1 MFRKLLATTAVAA
14 LLTTGAI
21 AAESESNASTMEGKP
36 FFTYETEGSMT
47 SDTGYFEADASQILA
62 SELIGATVY
71 TGAGD
76 DAEAIGDVNDVIM
89 GPDGLAEAIVIG
101 VGGFLGIGEKDVAVD
116 FEKVTWVDRD
126 DDRWLVFAATK
137 EDLEAAPEFDRTVFA
152 AESDENQAAS
162 QAGESGT
169 EENSDM
175 AASNEN
181 AGEAKGD
188 RVDADQESGEMNAA
202 DEQASDEMHAADD
215 EASETDAAEAE
226 VDESETTAAVPD
238 ADESVIVDEDAAEA
252 AVDENFNEG
261 WTVVERG
268 TLSAEELIGTR
279 VYGADRADLGEI
291 GDVIV
296 NADGNVEAYII
307 DVGGFLGLGEKPV
320 ALDSAELEVMQ
331 DESGDLRIVTNFT
344 EEQLEG
350 HVAYT
355 KEAYEADRET
365 VLLR

>member
-1 MFRKLLATTAVAA
+1 MINRPLAAVAVA
-14 LLTTGAI
+14 TLLLSPAWAQTQTAPAPGAQTAPAAAPQTRTTTGASP
-21 AAESESNASTMEGKP
+21 A
-36 FFTYETEGSMT
+36 FTDMQKQSQWLGS
-47 SDTGYFEADASQILA
+47 Q
-62 SELIGATVY
+62 LIGAKVVNNADESI
-71 TGAGD
+71 GEINDLLVD
-76 DAEAIGDVNDVIM
+76 DNGMVQAA
-89 GPDGLAEAIVIG
+89 VIG

-169 EENSDM
+169 EENGDM
-175 AASNEN
+175 AASNQK
-181 AGEAKGD
+181 AGEEKGD
-188 RVDADQESGEMNAA
+188 RVAADQESGEMNAA

-215 EASETDAAEAE
+215 EASESDAAEAE

-344 EEQLEG
+344 EEQLES